1 MEKSSFFNSVNGD
14 RKYDTRDWANYFN
27 KFITN
32 GVFPNPSTNLQVMAG
47 DGMNVIVKA
56 GPAWINGYCYENTSD
71 LTLTIEAADGVLN
84 RIDRIVI
91 RLDTIGRAITTVV
104 KKGTFASSPV
114 APSLQRDADA
124 YELGIA
130 DITIAKGTV
139 SISQVNISDI
149 RLNTSLC
156 GVVNSLIQVDTE
168 TLFAQYEAGM
178 QQKEDEFSQQFIAWF
193 QTIQGTLSGDVA
205 GNLLNL
211 INTHKNDTN
220 NPHQVTASQVGAET
234 PAGAQ
239 AKADAAQTAAIDA
252 LNTHKNDNLYQVAG
266 GTATAITLTISETLV
281 NGLPVNYTASA
292 SNAGAVTTINGK
304 KFFKPNSTTSPNLV
318 AGKPY
323 TAIYNSSGDN
333 GNGCF
338 FIKASAEGNT
348 VAAHVLAGD
357 TFSNDNDTGL
367 VGTMP
372 DLGSPTYTVSTT
384 DQTINGY
391 VSNGKVKGESNLI
404 DTNIKSGIK
413 IGNVTG
419 KLKAPSIDFSAMS
432 NINFSSNE
440 IFLGATSTNYFT
452 YNYTAQPYQIKKYTL
467 NNTLVSSFPVE
478 SGYTPQYLDI
488 YVNEIYAV
496 VSNSAKVYDL
506 NGTFLRS
513 IYLGSYA
520 PTDFSTS
527 VITDTSIFFYV
538 SGSTSYIYCENKS
551 GTLLGTGATIGSP
564 TSFILFPATDGCIE
578 TLSGSIL
585 GKLLNNGTHIAKSSV
600 TLSIY
605 KYNWLLAK

>member
-1 MEKSSFFNSVNGD
+1 
-14 RKYDTRDWANYFN
+14 
-27 KFITN
+27 
-32 GVFPNPSTNLQVMAG
+32 MAG